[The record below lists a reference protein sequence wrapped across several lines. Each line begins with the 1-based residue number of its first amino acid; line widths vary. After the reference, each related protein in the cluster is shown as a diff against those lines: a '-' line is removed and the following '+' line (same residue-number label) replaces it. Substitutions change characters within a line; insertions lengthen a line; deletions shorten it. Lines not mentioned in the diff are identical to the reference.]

1 MYTKNEVQEFI
12 KIVFDIIDNNKNES
26 NSVKVNLIKKEVE
39 RKVKR
44 WSYKD

>member
-1 MYTKNEVQEFI
+1 MYQQDEVQKFI

-26 NSVKVNLIKKEVE
+26 KNTKVDLIKKEVE

-44 WSYKD
+44 

>member
-1 MYTKNEVQEFI
+1 MNQKNEVQEFI
-12 KIVFDIIDNNKNES
+12 KIVFEIIDNNKNEG

-44 WSYKD
+44 

>member
-44 WSYKD
+44 